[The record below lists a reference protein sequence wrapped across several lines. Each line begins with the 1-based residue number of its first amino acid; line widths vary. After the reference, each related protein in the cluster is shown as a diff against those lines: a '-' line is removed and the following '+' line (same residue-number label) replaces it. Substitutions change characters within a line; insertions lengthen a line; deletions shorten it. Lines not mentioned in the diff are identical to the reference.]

1 MELRNS
7 LVFHKDLIY
16 LETKHAKK
24 YLTLTLSHFQIT
36 SKNRRFVEQLD
47 GINFTMYDNYRAKF
61 QSKYEKMDILSQTEE
76 TFTSLYMDLSRYLLR
91 YIYIY
96 DIYIYHIPC
105 VWLLLCVRSF
115 NKCELL
121 LHLSNLSSF
130 AISLCVCICYTWLT
144 GNFQNVYCVACTFR
158 VVITMNYW
166 CFTSKVKLG
175 FFFTSNM

>member
-1 MELRNS
+1 MGSILQCMTIIAPN
-7 LVFHKDLIY
+7 FNQN
-16 LETKHAKK
+16 TKRWTFFRKLKK
-24 YLTLTLSHFQIT
+24 LSPACIWIFQGIC
-36 SKNRRFVEQLD
+36 FV
-47 GINFTMYDNYRAKF
+47 I
-61 QSKYEKMDILSQTEE
+61 
-76 TFTSLYMDLSRYLLR
+76 

-166 CFTSKVKLG
+166 CFTSKVKLV